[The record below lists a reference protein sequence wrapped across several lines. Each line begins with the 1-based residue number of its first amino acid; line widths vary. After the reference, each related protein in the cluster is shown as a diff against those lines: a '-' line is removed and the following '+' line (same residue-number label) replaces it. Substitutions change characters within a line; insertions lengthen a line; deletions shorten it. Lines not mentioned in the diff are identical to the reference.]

1 MRKIIKTNNGKI
13 EYSLKKSSRARKIR
27 ITVNCDASVVLTL
40 PIRSS
45 EIFAEKFLLEKSTWV
60 LKKINYFKKYKV
72 VSVKRRTRS
81 DYLKN
86 KELARKLIV
95 NKINKVNSFYGF
107 KFNKVSIRNQKT
119 RWGSCSINR
128 NLNFNYKL
136 IYLPEELSEY
146 IVAHEIC
153 HLKEFNHSR
162 EFWKLVSEGVP
173 SYKEIRKELKRII
186 I

>member
-1 MRKIIKTNNGKI
+1 M
-13 EYSLKKSSRARKIR
+13 
-27 ITVNCDASVVLTL
+27 
-40 PIRSS
+40 
-45 EIFAEKFLLEKSTWV
+45 
-60 LKKINYFKKYKV
+60 
-72 VSVKRRTRS
+72 SVKRRTRS